1 MTSPRRSLLA
11 LGAAMLLALPLNAV
25 PTDAWA
31 QAPEEIVKAGKV
43 LIAIDTT
50 VPPYGSL
57 DAQMQPTG
65 MDVELGQLVGKA
77 LGVPVEF
84 VTVTSPG
91 RIPALLTKR
100 VDLVISIFSI
110 TAERALQV
118 DFSNPYGGQS
128 TVLLAPKGRK
138 IAGPKDL
145 VGLKVGATR
154 GAIEDVVLTEVVKN
168 NPGITYLRFDDG
180 PSCAQAM
187 LSGQIDAMGGGDY
200 GEIYLRKSASGD
212 EFEQKFVLRP
222 NYFGIGLRKGNPAL
236 LHWVN
241 TLLFTL
247 KNDGTLDRLSM
258 KYRNKPI
265 GDLPAF

>member
-1 MTSPRRSLLA
+1 MSAPRRLLLSLA
-11 LGAAMLLALPLNAV
+11 LLLLTVPFAAR
-25 PTDAWA
+25 A
-31 QAPEEIVKAGKV
+31 QAPEDIVKAGKV
-43 LIAIDTT
+43 VIAIDTT

-65 MDVELGQLVGKA
+65 IDVELAQLVGKA
-77 LGVPVEF
+77 LSVPVEF

-100 VDLVISIFSI
+100 VDMVISIFSI

-118 DFSNPYGGQS
+118 DFTNPYGGQA
-128 TVLLAPKGRK
+128 TVLIAPKSRNIK
-138 IAGPKDL
+138 GPKDL

-154 GAIEDVVLTEVVKN
+154 GAIEDIVLSQIVKDI
-168 NPGITYLRFDDG
+168 PGINYLRFDDG
-180 PSCAQAM
+180 PSCAQAL

-200 GEIYLRKSASGD
+200 GDIYLRKGAGGD
-212 EFEQKFVLRP
+212 EYEQKFVLRP
-222 NYFGIGLRKGNPAL
+222 NYFGIGIRKGNPAL
-236 LHWVN
+236 LHWLN

-258 KYRNKPI
+258 KYRNRPV

>member
-1 MTSPRRSLLA
+1 MPAPRRLLLSLVL
-11 LGAAMLLALPLNAV
+11 LLLTVPFAAR
-25 PTDAWA
+25 A
-31 QAPEEIVKAGKV
+31 QAPEDIVKAGKV
-43 LIAIDTT
+43 VIAIDTT

-57 DAQMQPTG
+57 DTQMQPTG
-65 MDVELGQLVGKA
+65 IDVELAQLVGKA

-100 VDLVISIFSI
+100 VDMVISIFSI

-118 DFSNPYGGQS
+118 DFSNPYGGQA
-128 TVLLAPKGRK
+128 TVLIAPKSRNIK
-138 IAGPKDL
+138 GPKDL

-154 GAIEDVVLTEVVKN
+154 GAIEDIVLSQIVKDV
-168 NPGITYLRFDDG
+168 PGINYLRFDDG
-180 PSCAQAM
+180 PSCAQAL

-200 GEIYLRKSASGD
+200 GDIYLRKGAAGD
-212 EFEQKFVLRP
+212 EYEQKFVLRP
-222 NYFGIGLRKGNPAL
+222 NYFGIGIRKGNPAL
-236 LHWVN
+236 LHWLN

-258 KYRNKPI
+258 KYRNKPV